1 MVFKKHRA
9 HACILILL
17 PYFNEKS
24 TLVAPGMLL
33 ASRFAP
39 RPTFRIYENIKRTV
53 SGNREMINV
62 LVLIRMMLK
71 FVTSECC

>member
-9 HACILILL
+9 HTCILILL

-33 ASRFAP
+33 ASGLAP
-39 RPTFRIYENIKRTV
+39 KPTFGFTKISRRTV
-53 SGNREMINV
+53 SDNREMINV